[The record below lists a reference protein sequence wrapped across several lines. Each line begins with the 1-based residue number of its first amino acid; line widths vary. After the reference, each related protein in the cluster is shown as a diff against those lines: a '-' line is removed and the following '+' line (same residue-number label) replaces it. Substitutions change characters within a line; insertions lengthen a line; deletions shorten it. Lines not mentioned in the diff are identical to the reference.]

1 MNTQLSKIFTS
12 LQDQQ
17 LPALLTLLHK
27 AQAFAA
33 DSGVEDQSL
42 IESRLIEDM
51 HPLQFQVQAVLE
63 LSVRSLARLTES
75 ELPNVELSES
85 SFAGLLARAE
95 EIIEKIKQYD
105 LERVDQNTAKVFE
118 IPMGPEAKLSMT
130 GEDYVLKFYLPNLYF
145 HLTTTYNLLRLAGV
159 PIGKLD
165 FMGPVNL

>member
-17 LPALLTLLHK
+17 LPALLTLLQK

-105 LERVDQNTAKVFE
+105 LERAVVRKHT
-118 IPMGPEAKLSMT
+118 
-130 GEDYVLKFYLPNLYF
+130 
-145 HLTTTYNLLRLAGV
+145 
-159 PIGKLD
+159 
-165 FMGPVNL
+165 